1 MARDE
6 QIVRGWRP
14 PRCPEADMK
23 FPGKLGHRGSERV
36 HIDRG
41 EEIVYASPSARIRR
55 SLPELPGR
63 QCRHLDGA
71 AASFRLKEFRRSRH
85 ATEMVNQ
92 DAGVDDD
99 TRHQPRRYCRARGA
113 TTTVSVS
120 RL

>member
-1 MARDE
+1 QPAEQGMARDE
-6 QIVRGWRP
+6 QNVRGWRP

-71 AASFRLKEFRRSRH
+71 AASFRLKTLLNESR
-85 ATEMVNQ
+85 ASTFS
-92 DAGVDDD
+92 A
-99 TRHQPRRYCRARGA
+99 ARI
-113 TTTVSVS
+113 S
-120 RL
+120 